1 MRMLAMNSLMHEA
14 ERRRETR
21 TNERSAF
28 TNINDAPSDDD
39 NENDEEDDDDELHE
53 LDPVDGFP
61 SPPTRK
67 KGSSSDLN
75 GVTLHENGEHGN
87 MAVLGS
93 VEALNMPAVENEF
106 PMLDS
111 ETVDRNRADSSWEVP
126 ATKHEVPEPEV
137 HKAAV
142 MELLDVPD
150 AKVHKATVM
159 ELIDVYEPQVRKA
172 TVIELQDT
180 KAGADKQ
187 PVRQAKPEGFMDSID
202 STASAGSRISGSS
215 SASAASS
222 ISGAS
227 SASSDGSTNAG
238 SASLK
243 TLPRLQL
250 RKDLPA
256 APLAYDA
263 YDEDDNPLCRSF
275 QNVRDVDLIRT
286 QDDEDEEDNHDHGHD
301 ESHDDAAAGSDDIPD
316 VNSPDF
322 AGRVRVSSGAT
333 SVADFVGGFKGQ
345 LSRRSGTSGLV
356 NRKRAVRHAR
366 LTAAEQKAAELA
378 RRIRE
383 SRNRVPLEFRDEYMS
398 LAAQNELH
406 RKRKKRARGRHVRF
420 DMNVQCREFE
430 VESEEEDDGYD
441 SPDEI
446 VDAVQLVSK
455 RDVVHAE
462 DVVAA
467 FPVEELEDLDEAIV
481 CGFEV
486 PSPPSTNAELNV
498 GEQDNPLT
506 FSQLHN
512 DKRLSF
518 SDL

>member
-61 SPPTRK
+61 SPPTRVRSRRRFVKPGKTTYELSFSRRPTMARQRGQNGGPIPEHDGNANGQTEDGDDDDDDDKKSSKTLLGFKGFQMGKKK

-222 ISGAS
+222 NSGAS

-286 QDDEDEEDNHDHGHD
+286 QDDEDEEDDHDHGHD

-322 AGRVRVSSGAT
+322 AGRVL
-333 SVADFVGGFKGQ
+333 VAW
-345 LSRRSGTSGLV
+345 
-356 NRKRAVRHAR
+356 
-366 LTAAEQKAAELA
+366 
-378 RRIRE
+378 
-383 SRNRVPLEFRDEYMS
+383 
-398 LAAQNELH
+398 
-406 RKRKKRARGRHVRF
+406 
-420 DMNVQCREFE
+420 
-430 VESEEEDDGYD
+430 
-441 SPDEI
+441 
-446 VDAVQLVSK
+446 
-455 RDVVHAE
+455 
-462 DVVAA
+462 
-467 FPVEELEDLDEAIV
+467 
-481 CGFEV
+481 
-486 PSPPSTNAELNV
+486 
-498 GEQDNPLT
+498 
-506 FSQLHN
+506 
-512 DKRLSF
+512 
-518 SDL
+518 

>member
-28 TNINDAPSDDD
+28 TNSNDAPSDDD
-39 NENDEEDDDDELHE
+39 NENDEEDDDDELNE

-75 GVTLHENGEHGN
+75 GVALHENGEHAN

-126 ATKHEVPEPEV
+126 ATKHKVPEPEV

-180 KAGADKQ
+180 KTGADKQ
-187 PVRQAKPEGFMDSID
+187 P
-202 STASAGSRISGSS
+202 
-215 SASAASS
+215 
-222 ISGAS
+222 
-227 SASSDGSTNAG
+227 
-238 SASLK
+238 
-243 TLPRLQL
+243 
-250 RKDLPA
+250 
-256 APLAYDA
+256 
-263 YDEDDNPLCRSF
+263 
-275 QNVRDVDLIRT
+275 
-286 QDDEDEEDNHDHGHD
+286 
-301 ESHDDAAAGSDDIPD
+301 
-316 VNSPDF
+316 
-322 AGRVRVSSGAT
+322 
-333 SVADFVGGFKGQ
+333 
-345 LSRRSGTSGLV
+345 
-356 NRKRAVRHAR
+356 
-366 LTAAEQKAAELA
+366 
-378 RRIRE
+378 
-383 SRNRVPLEFRDEYMS
+383 
-398 LAAQNELH
+398 
-406 RKRKKRARGRHVRF
+406 
-420 DMNVQCREFE
+420 
-430 VESEEEDDGYD
+430 
-441 SPDEI
+441 
-446 VDAVQLVSK
+446 LVSK

-467 FPVEELEDLDEAIV
+467 FPVGELEDPDEAIV